1 VRPGRGGEAEGV
13 DLEEKIERFVDRQ
26 FEVVD
31 RLARIE
37 ADVGAIKQALECDS
51 GRRGGGS
58 PSVVPYLVEALK
70 VVCAAL
76 AAVVAVKVL

>member
-1 VRPGRGGEAEGV
+1 V
-13 DLEEKIERFVDRQ
+13 DLEEKIEKLGAWQ
-26 FEVVD
+26 LEVVD

-37 ADVGAIKQALECDS
+37 TDIRTVKQALGCDG

-58 PSVVPYLVEALK
+58 TSVVPYLVEALK